1 MPQTV
6 LYLTNENVWGILWWV
21 MSKDF
26 SGDEDL
32 SLRDECFHADLVML
46 RFHLDGIEQVLSS
59 ISQLSPSDG
68 MKGFEM
74 LSDFRFFLERLS
86 HEH

>member
-1 MPQTV
+1 
-6 LYLTNENVWGILWWV
+6 
-21 MSKDF
+21 MSTDF
-26 SGDEDL
+26 SDDEDL
-32 SLRDECFHADLVML
+32 SLREECFHADLVML

-59 ISQLSPSDG
+59 ISQLSPSEG
-68 MKGFEM
+68 MKGFKM

>member
-1 MPQTV
+1 MS
-6 LYLTNENVWGILWWV
+6 NELL
-21 MSKDF
+21 DY
-26 SGDEDL
+26 EDL
-32 SLRDECFHADLVML
+32 SLREECFHADLVML

-68 MKGFEM
+68 IVGFKM

>member
-1 MPQTV
+1 
-6 LYLTNENVWGILWWV
+6 

-26 SGDEDL
+26 SDDEAL
-32 SLRDECFHADLVML
+32 SLREECFHADLVML
-46 RFHLDGIEQVLSS
+46 KFHLDGIEQVLSS
-59 ISQLSPSDG
+59 IAQLSPSDG
-68 MKGFEM
+68 MSGFEM

>member
-1 MPQTV
+1 
-6 LYLTNENVWGILWWV
+6 

-26 SGDEDL
+26 SDGEDL
-32 SLRDECFHADLVML
+32 SLREECFHADLVML
-46 RFHLDGIEQVLSS
+46 KFHLDGIEQVLSS

-68 MKGFEM
+68 MKGFKM

>member
-1 MPQTV
+1 
-6 LYLTNENVWGILWWV
+6 

-26 SGDEDL
+26 SDDEAL

-59 ISQLSPSDG
+59 IAQLSPSDG
-68 MKGFEM
+68 MSGFEM

>member
-1 MPQTV
+1 M
-6 LYLTNENVWGILWWV
+6 WWV
-21 MSKDF
+21 MSTELRD
-26 SGDEDL
+26 DEDL
-32 SLRDECFHADLVML
+32 SLREECFHADLVML
-46 RFHLDGIEQVLSS
+46 KFHLDGIEQVLNS

-68 MKGFEM
+68 VKGFEM

>member
-1 MPQTV
+1 
-6 LYLTNENVWGILWWV
+6 

-26 SGDEDL
+26 SDDEAI
-32 SLRDECFHADLVML
+32 SLREECFHADLVML
-46 RFHLDGIEQVLSS
+46 KFHIDGIEQVLNSTA
-59 ISQLSPSDG
+59 QLSPSEG
-68 MKGFEM
+68 MKGFKI